1 MRMIPLF
8 FIILIIVI
16 NIFLFVL
23 TGYKNQNHVINNYSN
38 FRAYTS
44 TVTGYVFDNHQSIN
58 SVEVRNK
65 LLLLIHE
72 NSLDLIVTDIYGT
85 VLFNSINQRSKLI
98 LKEDLF
104 YDNSYKSENASF
116 KISDLLMIDGKVE
129 YFLLYIIPEK
139 TASGMFDEP
148 GKYSMLIPVVATSF
162 LFIILCL
169 YLYVWY
175 DKNYLKPLQEFG
187 ESVRRITKGDWNY
200 ELPEHSFGE
209 MQSCIQSF
217 NMMREEM
224 KQSLKL
230 RNEYETSRRELT
242 AYISHDLKTPLS
254 IIRGYTE
261 SILDGVPD
269 KEKIEE
275 YHRGIYKTVLRM
287 EKLIQDLFVHSQM
300 ELNNLSINK
309 KEQYMDS
316 TLLEIL
322 DSEEHYIELNK
333 RKIILNQPFSR
344 VLVNIDKNRI
354 EQVLVNIISNAIK
367 YSDDGDTISIST
379 NADSEAVY
387 ISISDTGRGIGK
399 EELPFIF
406 EKFYRGDRARNSKNS
421 GAGLGLAICKYNI
434 EAHGGAIQVKS
445 KKGEGTTFILSLPL
459 A

>member
-1 MRMIPLF
+1 
-8 FIILIIVI
+8 
-16 NIFLFVL
+16 
-23 TGYKNQNHVINNYSN
+23 
-38 FRAYTS
+38 
-44 TVTGYVFDNHQSIN
+44 
-58 SVEVRNK
+58 
-65 LLLLIHE
+65 
-72 NSLDLIVTDIYGT
+72 
-85 VLFNSINQRSKLI
+85 
-98 LKEDLF
+98 F
-104 YDNSYKSENASF
+104 YDNYYKSENSSL
-116 KISDLLMIDGKVE
+116 KISDILMIDGKVE

-139 TASGMFDEP
+139 TASEMFDEA
-148 GKYSMLIPVVATSF
+148 GKYSMLIPVVAKSV
-162 LFIILCL
+162 LFIILSL
-169 YLYVWY
+169 FLYVWY
-175 DKNYLKPLQEFG
+175 DKNYHKPLQEF
-187 ESVRRITKGDWNY
+187 EKSVRRISKGDWNY

-230 RNEYETSRRELT
+230 GNEYETSRRELT

-261 SILDGVPD
+261 SILDGIPD
-269 KEKIEE
+269 KERIEE

-316 TLLEIL
+316 ILVEIL
-322 DSEEHYIELNK
+322 ESEEQYIELNK
-333 RKIILNQPFSR
+333 RKIILKQPFSR

-354 EQVLVNIISNAIK
+354 EQVLVNLISNAIK
-367 YSDDGDTISIST
+367 YSDDGDTISVST

-445 KKGEGTTFILSLPL
+445 KEGEGTTFILSLPL